1 MRKKSIFLIVS
12 LEWTLLY
19 SLSAPRWLMFLIS
32 TKALYEQMVALKIN
46 VEILEPFGVLSEGWD
61 GKLSVWTWVLKPNKK

>member
-1 MRKKSIFLIVS
+1 
-12 LEWTLLY
+12 
-19 SLSAPRWLMFLIS
+19 MFLIS

-61 GKLSVWTWVLKPNKK
+61 GKLSVWTWVLKPKKK